1 MRNYLSRSFRNRLFA
16 TYLTASLVPLL
27 ICSVLLLQIFRA
39 RLTTNAEAEAQTHL
53 KTVSQSLETLYEGFA
68 RVAALVENP
77 AVVSAMQEDFD
88 NDVQIY
94 SLLFDATEGMR
105 SYARF
110 DLYDAEGK
118 WRYSTNAT
126 QVTTFL
132 PTNWGVLHSATPPAD
147 PLVFIVAEDTAA
159 TGNPLLQEAVLITG
173 EDNNIVGYLLIST
186 NPENFRFLLDGKYGD
201 QNILL
206 LLNRYWRPVYCTQP
220 AMAASLASQLRQQVL
235 SNRSLDE
242 SSDNFIYSA
251 AYHKST
257 GLFIVLQRPQVFNRN
272 TMNIVYTVSFISALA
287 FILLS
292 IFMNIQLSKQLFS
305 PIERLHQAIEEV
317 TKNNLEAYVFHARQ
331 DELGQLSDQ
340 FNGMLVALKRNREQ
354 LVENRREL
362 NEAQIRMLQAQLN
375 PHFLCNTLDTMKWIS
390 KIHKVPDV
398 ALMSTNLAEILR
410 FCITPDEFVPL
421 YLEAEVLKRY
431 IEIQNIRLSN
441 VFDFD
446 VILPS
451 ELEDCMVPKMMLQ
464 PIVENAIIHG
474 LEGADS
480 GSIRVEA
487 KRLSGDLLQITVT
500 DNGCGLPDE
509 MMGQYSDRD
518 EDSHRG
524 HLGLYNV
531 DTILRKH
538 YGTDFG
544 LFLSN
549 RQDGSGAVVTAVLPI
564 RYRTENSELRTEDS
578 ELRTES

>member
-1 MRNYLSRSFRNRLFA
+1 MRNYLSRSFRNRLFV

-27 ICSVLLLQIFRA
+27 ICSVLLLQIFRV
-39 RLTTNAEAEAQTHL
+39 RLTTNAEADAQAHL
-53 KTVSQSLETLYEGFA
+53 RTVSHALDTLYEGFA
-68 RVAALVENP
+68 GIAAFAENP
-77 AVVSAMQEDFD
+77 DVVSVMQEDFV

-94 SLLFDATEGMR
+94 SLLFEATEEMR
-105 SYARF
+105 GYARF
-110 DLYDAEGK
+110 DLYDAEGI
-118 WRYSTNAT
+118 WRYSTKANM
-126 QVTTFL
+126 FSSSL
-132 PTNWGVLHSATPPAD
+132 PTNWGVLHSATTPAA
-147 PLVFIVAEDTAA
+147 PLVFVVAEDTAA
-159 TGNPLLQEAVLITG
+159 TGRPLLQAAVLITN
-173 EDNNIVGYLLIST
+173 EDNNIAGYLLIST
-186 NPENFRFLLDGKYGD
+186 DPENFRFLLDGKYGD

-220 AMAASLASQLRQQVL
+220 AMAVSLASRLRQQVL
-235 SNRSLDE
+235 NSRPLDE

-251 AYHKST
+251 AYHKPT
-257 GLFIVLQRPQVFNRN
+257 GMFIVLQRPQVFNQN
-272 TMNIVYTVSFISALA
+272 TMNIVYTVSFLSAFA
-287 FILLS
+287 FVLLS
-292 IFMNIQLSKQLFS
+292 IFMNIRLSKQLFS
-305 PIERLHQAIEEV
+305 PIARLNRAIEEV
-317 TKNNLEAYVFHARQ
+317 TKNNLEAYVSHDRQ
-331 DELGQLSDQ
+331 DELGRLSDQ
-340 FNGMLVALKRNREQ
+340 FNGMLVALKLNREQ
-354 LVENRREL
+354 LIENRREL

-410 FCITPDEFVPL
+410 FCISPDEFVPL
-421 YLEAEVLKRY
+421 YSEAEVLQRY

-441 VFDFD
+441 IFDFH

-451 ELEDCMVPKMMLQ
+451 ELEDCMVPKMILQ

-509 MMGQYSDRD
+509 MVGQYSDRD
-518 EDSHRG
+518 KDSHRG

-549 RQDGSGAVVTAVLPI
+549 RQDGPGAVVTAVLPI
-564 RYRTENSELRTEDS
+564 RKEEDAEQSLTEEDGS
-578 ELRTES
+578 C